1 MTNKQLLERVIEN
14 QKIIDAKLSLLL
26 LNAAVAEGFEKIS
39 VQDKDVKVWEQ
50 RAEKAVS

>member
-1 MTNKQLLERVIEN
+1 MTNKQLLERMIEN

-26 LNAAVAEGFEKIS
+26 LNEAVAEGFEKIS
-39 VQDKDVKVWEQ
+39 VKDKDVKLWEQ